1 MKYDLIFLL
10 QLLQVFESHSDFL
23 NDELFENYSFKYLKE
38 ISDKV
43 RQRLKEENIPEVPM
57 VDKLNIPIFV
67 L

>member
-1 MKYDLIFLL
+1 MKYNLTFLL
-10 QLLQVFESHSDFL
+10 QLLQVFESHGDFL

-43 RQRLKEENIPEVPM
+43 RLRLKEENIPEVPM
-57 VDKLNIPIFV
+57 VDKLNIAIYM